1 MAVTAGALRRQRPN
15 PVRGLLRPRPPVAD
29 GGQGIAEQ
37 ECGRC
42 WSRVC
47 LARTNRYDVP
57 LVQSSVSLIG
67 PGGCLDQRKGGAM
80 SRRWLVVASLA
91 AMTVAVATS
100 SAWAAPIAGH
110 FKEFPIPTANSE
122 PRRIA
127 AGPDGALWFTEF
139 RASQIGRITTA
150 GAITEF
156 PVAGSTFPFDIAG
169 GPDGRMW
176 FTESESLIGAI
187 DPATGRIRQFT
198 LPGTDVDATGI
209 TGGPDGAVW
218 FTVAPGLGGSGD
230 AIGRI
235 TPRGKITEF
244 PLPSGSSP
252 SDITT
257 GPDGALWFTE
267 PGNAVIGRITTTGQ
281 LTTFTG
287 ADLNGEITT
296 GPDGNLW
303 FTTGFDQNIG
313 RITPDGQ
320 VTLFPLPQP
329 GTPDDIVTGA
339 DGNLWFTEFAANR
352 IGKIT
357 TDGVITQTK
366 PKDSIEP
373 EGIAS
378 GPDGNIWFT
387 EFHADTIGELILP
400 KSDPSA

>member
-67 PGGCLDQRKGGAM
+67 PGGCLDQTKGGAM
-80 SRRWLVVASLA
+80 SRRSLVVASLA

-139 RASQIGRITTA
+139 RASKIGRITTS

-156 PVAGSTFPFDIAG
+156 PVAGSTFPFDITA

-176 FTESESLIGAI
+176 FTESESLIGAVN
-187 DPATGRIRQFT
+187 PANGHIRQFL
-198 LPGTDVDATGI
+198 LPGTDTDAVGI
-209 TGGPDGAVW
+209 TAGPDGALW
-218 FTVAPGLGGSGD
+218 FTVSPGLGAPEG

-235 TPRGKITEF
+235 TTTGKITEF
-244 PLPSGSSP
+244 SLPSGSSP
-252 SDITT
+252 FGITT

-267 PGNAVIGRITTTGQ
+267 PGNGVIGRITTSGA
-281 LTTFTG
+281 LTTFGG
-287 ADLNGEITT
+287 AGLAGSITP

-303 FTTGFDQNIG
+303 FTTGFDQKIG
-313 RITPDGQ
+313 RITTGGMI
-320 VTLFPLPQP
+320 TLFPLLQS
-329 GTPDDIVTGA
+329 GTPMDITTRSDGA
-339 DGNLWFTEFAANR
+339 LWFSEFAGNR
-352 IGKIT
+352 LGRST
-357 TDGVITQTK
+357 TAGAIDETRGV
-366 PKDSIEP
+366 DSMEP
-373 EGIAS
+373 EGIAA

-387 EFHADTIGELILP
+387 EFNTDRIGEFILP
-400 KSDPSA
+400 TNAP